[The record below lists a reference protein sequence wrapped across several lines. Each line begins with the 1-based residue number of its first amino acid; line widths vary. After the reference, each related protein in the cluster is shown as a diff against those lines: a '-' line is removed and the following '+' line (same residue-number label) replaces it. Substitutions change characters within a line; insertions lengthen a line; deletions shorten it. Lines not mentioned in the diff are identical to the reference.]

1 MYLYLDKYTRLSII
15 TRRFFCINS
24 DCGRKIFSEEF
35 KGFISRYQRLTNRL
49 SKYLINIG
57 LTQSANQ
64 AYRIFNKFVPVS
76 ASSILRLSK
85 NHNINVEYNSE
96 FIGIDDFS
104 FRKGITFGTI
114 ICDLTTGKPIDII
127 NSRNLDE
134 VTQHLKLYKNAK
146 IVSRDR
152 STTYAKAIKDALPNA
167 TQVADRFHIV
177 HNFLESICDFLK
189 KYIGK
194 AIKITKGKETE
205 VVITKEMYLDNEK
218 ISKKKELIRKV
229 KQLYSNG
236 TPIREIAR
244 EVAVSRNTVKKYIK
258 IDDIENIR
266 YNNKP
271 TPIYFYKDL
280 IINLLVQKKSYKNI
294 LIELRNHGVQY
305 SYSSIAKLAGQ
316 LKKEGLPKEFKDKPY
331 IFTRYNLIK
340 IFWNHYN
347 TTSEVYSI
355 LASIVD
361 NCPLLDEVFMSIA
374 TLREV
379 LDSKNQEILGAWID
393 YNSNSQIKEI
403 KSFINGVCKDYTSVA
418 NAVIYSESNGILEG
432 NVNRLKYIKRSM
444 FGRAGFNLL
453 RNKVLANI

>member
-1 MYLYLDKYTRLSII
+1 
-15 TRRFFCINS
+15 
-24 DCGRKIFSEEF
+24 
-35 KGFISRYQRLTNRL
+35 
-49 SKYLINIG
+49 
-57 LTQSANQ
+57 
-64 AYRIFNKFVPVS
+64 
-76 ASSILRLSK
+76 
-85 NHNINVEYNSE
+85 
-96 FIGIDDFS
+96 
-104 FRKGITFGTI
+104 
-114 ICDLTTGKPIDII
+114 
-127 NSRNLDE
+127 
-134 VTQHLKLYKNAK
+134 
-146 IVSRDR
+146 
-152 STTYAKAIKDALPNA
+152 
-167 TQVADRFHIV
+167 
-177 HNFLESICDFLK
+177 
-189 KYIGK
+189 
-194 AIKITKGKETE
+194 
-205 VVITKEMYLDNEK
+205 MYLDNEK